1 MKYINIIIAAL
12 AMSFASHTTL
22 AADAVKHSPA
32 VKKHH
37 VVFHITESDPA
48 KWNQVLNNAGNLQKN
63 IGKDNIEIEVVANG
77 PGLDMFKLE
86 SQVGERMSESI
97 KNGIEMK
104 ACGTT
109 MKAMKITDKDLFPG
123 VTTVPGGVIEIM
135 EKEEAG
141 WSYMKV

>member
-1 MKYINIIIAAL
+1 MKYINLIISALVL
-12 AMSFASHTTL
+12 AMSFSSHTVL
-22 AADAVKHSPA
+22 AADA

-37 VVFHITESDPA
+37 VVFHITDSDPA

-63 IGKDNIEIEVVANG
+63 VGKENIEIEVVANG

-86 SQVGERMSESI
+86 SQAGERMAEAI
-97 KNGIEMK
+97 KNNIAMK

-109 MKAMKITDKDLFPG
+109 MKAMKVTEKDLFPG

-135 EKEEAG
+135 QKQEAG
-141 WSYMKV
+141 WTYLKI